1 MEPPIL
7 LAVPNVSEG
16 RREPTIAEI
25 ARAFEARGDTS
36 GGTPGRAG
44 EDPPTGGARLLD
56 VHSDADHHRSVFT
69 IAGRP
74 GELADAVL
82 AGAKV
87 AVEQIDVVA
96 RAGAEPAE
104 IGPQP

>member
-1 MEPPIL
+1 MEAPIL

-16 RREPTIAEI
+16 RRELTIAAI
-25 ARAFEARGDTS
+25 ARAFGARADAS

-44 EDPPTGGARLLD
+44 EDLPTGGARLLD

-69 IAGRP
+69 VAGRP

-82 AGAKV
+82 AGAR
-87 AVEQIDVVA
+87 AVGEGIDGIGRIGA
-96 RAGAEPAE
+96 AG
-104 IGPQP
+104 